1 MELRGEVRRGYF
13 VNGLSGVQYAL
24 PQAVE
29 ALREARNGL
38 AATTAV
44 TLLSALDPVNLYGGE
59 LGVLATEGTEV
70 TEGETSAGERAS
82 VERKEL
88 RFARVAS
95 THLVLHQG
103 APVLVGEDNGSRLTA
118 AGVSGEVL
126 EEALRLYLNR
136 PTAPRRTA
144 IESWNGGP
152 VSGSPGEP
160 LLRDL
165 GATRSPT
172 GLDFWRST

>member
-1 MELRGEVRRGYF
+1 M
-13 VNGLSGVQYAL
+13 
-24 PQAVE
+24 
-29 ALREARNGL
+29 
-38 AATTAV
+38 
-44 TLLSALDPVNLYGGE
+44 
-59 LGVLATEGTEV
+59 
-70 TEGETSAGERAS
+70 
-82 VERKEL
+82 
-88 RFARVAS
+88 
-95 THLVLHQG
+95 
-103 APVLVGEDNGSRLTA
+103 LVGEDNGSRLTA

-160 LLRDL
+160 LLREL